1 MSTET
6 TLQHHLDAVA
16 RGDLE
21 AVMRDYS
28 DESVVITP
36 DGPLRGL
43 AEIRRLFAKIVKDML
58 PPGSEFELLRS
69 DVEGEVAYT
78 VWRGSSARFN
88 FLIGTDTFIVRGDTI
103 VCQTFAAQIQQKGA
117 FKTVPPPAHS

>member
-6 TLQHHLDAVA
+6 TLQHHLDALA

-21 AVMRDYS
+21 GVMNDYA
-28 DESVVITP
+28 DDSVVITP
-36 DGPLRGL
+36 DGPLRGRD
-43 AEIRRLFAKIVKDML
+43 EICKLFGKIVRDML
-58 PPGSEFELLRS
+58 PPGSDYQLLRQ

-78 VWRGSSARFN
+78 VWRGSSERFN
-88 FLIGTDTFIVRGDTI
+88 FLIGTDTFIIRNDKI

-117 FKTVPPPAHS
+117 FKTEPPPGR